1 MRISSLFPVTG
12 FTEHAVRNVKLS
24 KRKKVALRIVCPSFL
39 GDKYNARRGAYLLT
53 TRQAI
58 ENARLSERE
67 KNMGLFDFVKD
78 VGRQIFDTDAEAA
91 DNIKNHLEVKTYGLS
106 NLDVKFDDGVV
117 TLCGDCKNQAVR
129 DQAIL
134 IAGNIQGVEK
144 VIADDLKAPE
154 PTPEEPEEKAE
165 IYEIVSGDTLGGIAK
180 RYYGKASAYM
190 KIFEANRDIIDDPN
204 KIYPGQK
211 IRIPLDD

>member
-1 MRISSLFPVTG
+1 
-12 FTEHAVRNVKLS
+12 
-24 KRKKVALRIVCPSFL
+24 
-39 GDKYNARRGAYLLT
+39 
-53 TRQAI
+53 
-58 ENARLSERE
+58 
-67 KNMGLFDFVKD
+67 MGLFDFVKD

-91 DNIKNHLEVKTYGLS
+91 DNIKNHLEVKTHGLS
-106 NLDVKFDDGVV
+106 NLDVKFDDGTV
-117 TLCGDCKNQAVR
+117 TICGDCANQAAR

-144 VIADDLKAPE
+144 VVADDLVAPE
-154 PTPEEPEEKAE
+154 PKPEEPEEKVE

-180 RYYGKASAYM
+180 RYYGKAGAYM
-190 KIFEANRDIIDDPN
+190 KIFEANKDIISDPN

>member
-1 MRISSLFPVTG
+1 
-12 FTEHAVRNVKLS
+12 
-24 KRKKVALRIVCPSFL
+24 
-39 GDKYNARRGAYLLT
+39 
-53 TRQAI
+53 
-58 ENARLSERE
+58 
-67 KNMGLFDFVKD
+67 MGLFDFVKD

-91 DNIKNHLEVKTYGLS
+91 DNIKNHLEVKTHGLS

-134 IAGNIQGVEK
+134 IAGNIQGVTK
-144 VIADDLKAPE
+144 VVADDLKAPK
-154 PTPEEPEEKAE
+154 PAPEAPKEKAE
-165 IYEIVSGDTLGGIAK
+165 IYEIVSGDTLGAIAK
-180 RYYGKASAYM
+180 RYYGKASAYV